1 MLSPCGEGL
10 GGNLPLAVLLAAAEQ
25 IGWLGRDSLAA
36 TLATMQGKAKAK
48 ATTPEAELAQKETEG
63 ARKLRKR
70 GWQALVRSGFRPRED
85 AQQCLEDLRA
95 MRAAVRGTGAAASD
109 DGAAAYTDGNRTR
122 TGFKHKIEQLNLSAK
137 RARTDS
143 NADDAASSHA
153 CTVWSL
159 RPA

>member
-36 TLATMQGKAKAK
+36 ILATMQGKAKAK

-70 GWQALVRSGFRPRED
+70 GWQASVRSGFRPRED

-109 DGAAAYTDGNRTR
+109 DGQRPTPMEQDTDR
-122 TGFKHKIEQLNLSAK
+122 FKHKIEQLNLSAK

-143 NADDAASSHA
+143 NADDAASSYA